1 MSFENIITLK
11 TGNFSIEQKKALS
24 QPIDKSKVSFRDGNK
39 SGSFQL
45 AYVESWHVIKEANRI
60 FGFDGWSSETI
71 ELKLVSE
78 SKDSYNNTIISYNAK
93 VRVTVGDVVKEGI
106 GSGHGRGKGIDGEKH
121 ESAAKEAESDA
132 RKRALMQFGDQFG
145 LSLYDKDKNW
155 QKQEQPDR
163 NRNWRDVPET
173 VMPRPE
179 SFTKSDTPKQ
189 EQQAIPKPADKQ
201 EVSLMRKQ
209 LLDIYQN
216 DRKQFD
222 ALEKAYK
229 GHFEVQG
236 KFSDHIQE
244 PKHLEFIRRWVEA
257 YTRAPK

>member
-1 MSFENIITLK
+1 MSFTQ
-11 TGNFSIEQKKALS
+11 EQRIALS

-71 ELKLVSE
+71 ELKQVSE

-155 QKQEQPDR
+155 QKQEQPER
-163 NRNWRDVPET
+163 NRDWRNVPET
-173 VMPRPE
+173 VMPKPE
-179 SFTKSDTPKQ
+179 SLPTSNTPKQ
-189 EQQAIPKPADKQ
+189 EQQTIPKPADKQ
-201 EVSLMRKQ
+201 EVALMHAQ
-209 LLDIYQN
+209 LLDTYKK

>member
-1 MSFENIITLK
+1 MSFSNINNLK

-78 SKDSYNNTIISYNAK
+78 SKDSYNNTIISYVAK

-173 VMPRPE
+173 VMPKPE
-179 SFTKSDTPKQ
+179 SFSKSDTPKQ

-257 YTRAPK
+257 YTKKPK

>member
-1 MSFENIITLK
+1 MSFTQDQ
-11 TGNFSIEQKKALS
+11 SIALS

-71 ELKLVSE
+71 DLKLVSE
-78 SKDSYNNTIISYNAK
+78 SQDSYNNTIISYNAK

-179 SFTKSDTPKQ
+179 SFSKPVTPTNEKQ
-189 EQQAIPKPADKQ
+189 LIPKPADKQ
-201 EVSLMRKQ
+201 EIALMKNQ
-209 LLDIYQN
+209 LKHIYET

-222 ALEKAYK
+222 GLQTAYI
-229 GHFEVQG
+229 GHFEVKG

-257 YTRAPK
+257 YTKKPK

>member
-1 MSFENIITLK
+1 MSFTQ
-11 TGNFSIEQKKALS
+11 EQRIALS
-24 QPIDKSKVSFRDGNK
+24 QPIDKSKVSERWADK
-39 SGSFQL
+39 RKTLKL
-45 AYVESWHVIKEANRI
+45 AYIESWHVIREANRI
-60 FGFDGWSSETI
+60 FNYDWSSET
-71 ELKLVSE
+71 LKMDLVHA
-78 SKDSYNNTIISYNAK
+78 DNFCVTYIAK
-93 VRVTVGDVVKEGI
+93 VRVIVNGIIKEGI
-106 GSGHGRGKGIDGEKH
+106 GAGHGRGERVPAGDKH
-121 ESAAKEAESDA
+121 ESAVKEAESDA

-155 QKQEQPDR
+155 QKQEQPER

-179 SFTKSDTPKQ
+179 SFSKSDTPKQ

-222 ALEKAYK
+222 GLQKAYK

-257 YTRAPK
+257 YTKEPK

>member
-1 MSFENIITLK
+1 MSF
-11 TGNFSIEQKKALS
+11 SAEQKKALG

-71 ELKLVSE
+71 ELKQVSE

-155 QKQEQPDR
+155 QKQEQSER
-163 NRNWRDVPET
+163 NRDWRNVPET
-173 VMPRPE
+173 IMPLPE

-189 EQQAIPKPADKQ
+189 EQQTIPKPADKQ
-201 EVSLMRKQ
+201 EVSIMRKH
-209 LLDIYQN
+209 LLHIYQN

-222 ALEKAYK
+222 GLEKAYK

-257 YTRAPK
+257 YTRKPK

>member
-1 MSFENIITLK
+1 MSFTQ
-11 TGNFSIEQKKALS
+11 EQRIALS

-71 ELKLVSE
+71 DLKLVSE
-78 SKDSYNNTIISYNAK
+78 SKDSYNNTIISYVAK

-155 QKQEQPDR
+155 QKQEQPER
-163 NRNWRDVPET
+163 NRDWRNVSET
-173 VMPRPE
+173 VMPKPE
-179 SFTKSDTPKQ
+179 SLPTSNTHTN
-189 EQQAIPKPADKQ
+189 EQQVIPKPADKQ
-201 EVSLMRKQ
+201 EVFLMRKQ

-222 ALEKAYK
+222 ALEKAYM

-236 KFSDHIQE
+236 KFSDHVQE

-257 YTRAPK
+257 YTKVPR

>member
-1 MSFENIITLK
+1 MSF
-11 TGNFSIEQKKALS
+11 SAEQKKALS

-106 GSGHGRGKGIDGEKH
+106 GSGHGRGKGINGEKH

-155 QKQEQPDR
+155 QKQEQPER

-179 SFTKSDTPKQ
+179 SFSRYATPTNEDQ
-189 EQQAIPKPADKQ
+189 VIPKPADKQ
-201 EVSLMRKQ
+201 EIALMKNQ
-209 LLDIYQN
+209 LKHIYDT

-222 ALEKAYK
+222 GLQNAYI
-229 GHFEVQG
+229 GHFEVKG

-257 YTRAPK
+257 YTKVPK

>member
-1 MSFENIITLK
+1 MSF
-11 TGNFSIEQKKALS
+11 SVEQKKALG

-106 GSGHGRGKGIDGEKH
+106 GSGHGRGKGINGEKH

-155 QKQEQPDR
+155 QKQEQPER

-179 SFTKSDTPKQ
+179 SFSRYATPTNEYQ
-189 EQQAIPKPADKQ
+189 VIPKPADKQ
-201 EVSLMRKQ
+201 EIALMKNQ
-209 LLDIYQN
+209 LKHIYDT

-222 ALEKAYK
+222 GLQNAYI
-229 GHFEVQG
+229 GHFEVKG

-257 YTRAPK
+257 YTKVPK

>member
-1 MSFENIITLK
+1 MSFNE
-11 TGNFSIEQKKALS
+11 EQKKLLN
-24 QPIDKSKVSFRDGNK
+24 QKINKNNVSFR
-39 SGSFQL
+39 SGGGGQKL
-45 AYVESWHVIKEANRI
+45 AYVESWHVIQEANRI

-71 ELKLVSE
+71 ELKQVSE

-145 LSLYDKDKNW
+145 LSLYDKDNNW
-155 QKQEQPDR
+155 QKQEQSER
-163 NRNWRDVPET
+163 NRDWRNVPET
-173 VMPRPE
+173 VTPLPE
-179 SFTKSDTPKQ
+179 SLPTFNTPKQ

-201 EVSLMRKQ
+201 EVFLMRKQ
-209 LLDIYQN
+209 LLDTYQN

-222 ALEKAYK
+222 GLEAAYK
-229 GHFEVQG
+229 GHFEVKG

-257 YTRAPK
+257 YTKKPK